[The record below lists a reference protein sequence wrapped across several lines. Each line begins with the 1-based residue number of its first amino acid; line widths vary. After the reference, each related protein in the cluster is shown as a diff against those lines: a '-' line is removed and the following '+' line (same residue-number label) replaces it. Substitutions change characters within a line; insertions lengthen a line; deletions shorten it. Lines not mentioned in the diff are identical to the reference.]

1 MLSVDH
7 ERRIREIERRAF
19 VEGAA
24 TEMLALRGYPL
35 SEEERG
41 GVEAE
46 AAKLY
51 PEPEIEPGVAA

>member
-1 MLSVDH
+1 MQSVDH

-35 SEEERG
+35 SADERA

-46 AAKLY
+46 AARLY
-51 PEPEIEPGVAA
+51 PEPGAETGAAA